1 MREVNEPGRARR
13 RYARGEGGHLRDDI
27 LDAAAHLLVET
38 GDEAMVTMR
47 AVAAAVGVS
56 PPSVYL
62 HFPDKDTLIFA
73 VCQKLF
79 TALDDAVEAAT
90 RGLSHPLERLKARG
104 LAYARFGVEHPEQY
118 RVIFMQKSE
127 AAPEAFGSV
136 QLMESAA
143 FGHLLQDVV
152 DLLETGEMLPG
163 LEAFPVAIECWAV
176 VHGCTSLLISHPTLG
191 LPPVDALVGQVCD
204 HLARGMLAADP

>member
-1 MREVNEPGRARR
+1 MREANQPAGARR

-90 RGLSHPLERLKARG
+90 RGLDHPLERLKARG

-118 RVIFMQKSE
+118 RVIFMQRSE

-143 FGHLLQDVV
+143 FGHLLQNVV

-191 LPPVDALVGQVCD
+191 LPPVDTLVGQVCD
-204 HLARGMLAADP
+204 HLARGMLAAGP